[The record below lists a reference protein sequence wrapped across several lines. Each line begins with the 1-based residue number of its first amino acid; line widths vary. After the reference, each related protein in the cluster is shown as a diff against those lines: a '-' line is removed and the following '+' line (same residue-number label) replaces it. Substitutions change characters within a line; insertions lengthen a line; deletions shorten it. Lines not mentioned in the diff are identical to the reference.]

1 MPHSRYRRRL
11 NKLTFDRTLAK
22 QGLSAFVVFG
32 LFFSINMIVFYLTP
46 NALLNPLL
54 RLTIIPFMCLFFI
67 RRSNLSLVTRL
78 IIQLLFIPA
87 VGVIPL
93 IVTQNP
99 VTWFIFTLMMASGFY
114 SLLATLKGE
123 WTLNI
128 LLIVLVFGI
137 YFAVFTVLPTPFVI
151 TMFML
156 SLLAILTYRHINNM
170 EFRVSLI
177 KQSDAHNHPTE
188 KLFSLN
194 NKLFSIM
201 ALLVIVVALIVLL
214 IPGAGVIDSAVD
226 GVFFLFVPIQWIMI
240 QLMMLLARI
249 LNLIRLP
256 QGEGETDA
264 PDGALWEEAPI
275 GEMMDFGGFQILA
288 IIVGIGALIAVFI
301 FLAHFFGNNEKKKN
315 MKQVIDDSEL
325 TNLDKSIMDDL
336 RDLLPKF
343 KPRLHPIR
351 RKYRSTVSS
360 HMQKGIPIEL
370 IDTTDKIAKKINP
383 IEDINELTATYE
395 NIRYGKEQNE

>member
-1 MPHSRYRRRL
+1 M
-11 NKLTFDRTLAK
+11 TFDRTLAK